1 MGSEFTKDKNVDIG
15 ITLKKDSYYAGE
27 NVEGEVLLNVKKES
41 IYHKIQLRFTGEDR
55 NGNYQG

>member
-41 IYHKIQLRFTGEDR
+41 IYHKI
-55 NGNYQG
+55 